1 MDFLNRFLGYFTYRQ
16 RFLVAAAAYILFAPY
31 PTYVVIHTLQFW
43 TRQFEAQSAGNNIQ
57 KNLNRLFSAVLIHQE
72 KSVEKLVNKETVD
85 VTHVLDDEIQ
95 SYFTILQQEQHN
107 NGASHYNLGRGFSTT
122 TTPSIDI
129 EPSIKA
135 WKELMKGEGEFS
147 LTETIQAHQKI
158 IDGLKKELFKLGYSY
173 ALFLGDSLPEES
185 YSLLVL
191 DKLPALEQK
200 VMDLSIKSKLVK
212 DQKNELGDLNYQ
224 IMSLHESARN
234 DLGRIDNHFNVFYE
248 SIKHQEGLTITSLQK
263 MKKAYDNFFSV
274 TRKFLYAVSDSQ
286 LDLTQNFGIF
296 DEVVLAKNNLIHEMY
311 KLQQP
316 VYERELNHNI
326 TFYYVFL
333 IQLSVLVFM
342 AWFLVR
348 FRGLSS
354 HLTALRDHIYNLS
367 RGQLSHCFTS
377 KENDE
382 FGNVGRALDKVVD
395 VISIIITDLV
405 SFSNQIQEITVR
417 VAWAV
422 REQEE
427 TLLEQEKIV
436 VDGEKTAQDI
446 AKRASFLSSL
456 LTGMCE
462 SSQLIAQAENAHG
475 EIKQMREHMN
485 SLVHSYG
492 HFVVTFDSFAEQV
505 QNTQKK
511 VNFMDRLG
519 EQAKMLSLNGKIEN
533 ATIPNSVANFSEITN
548 KIGRFSD
555 KSEAATSQI
564 KSIIKEALT
573 GVKSVKSEA
582 QRCLDEISAGVE
594 QLSLVS
600 RQLEG
605 IAKLGENQ
613 QLKFLKVDEMMKI
626 QAVSSEK
633 IIQTVQNLL
642 KPATENASL
651 VHKLPKILDDIV
663 EQEKK
668 LKEVISKM
676 VYIP

>member
-1 MDFLNRFLGYFTYRQ
+1 LDFLNRFLGYFTYRQ
-16 RFLVAAAAYILFAPY
+16 RFLVAAAAYIIFAPY
-31 PTYVVIHTLQFW
+31 PTYVVIHTLKFW
-43 TRQFEAQSAGNNIQ
+43 TRQFESQIEGDNIQ
-57 KNLNRLFSAVLIHQE
+57 KKLNGLLSSILIHQE
-72 KSVEKLVNKETVD
+72 YSAKKLIQKD
-85 VTHVLDDEIQ
+85 AIDITHSLDDEI
-95 SYFTILQQEQHN
+95 SGYFTQLQQEQQ
-107 NGASHYNLGRGFSTT
+107 NGGGGHFRLGSGFSTVNDA
-122 TTPSIDI
+122 PIDI
-129 EPSIKA
+129 EPGFKA
-135 WKELMKGEGEFS
+135 WRQLLNKEGEFS
-147 LTETIQAHQKI
+147 LVENLQTHQKI
-158 IDGLKKELFKLGYSY
+158 VDNLKNELFKLGYSY
-173 ALFLGDSLPEES
+173 ALFLGDNLPEES
-185 YSLLVL
+185 YSRLVL
-191 DKLPALEQK
+191 ERLPELEDKIKE
-200 VMDLSIKSKLVK
+200 LSIKSRLVV
-212 DQKNELGDLNYQ
+212 DQNNELGDLNYQ
-224 IMSLHESARN
+224 IMALHEIARD
-234 DLGRIDNHFNVFYE
+234 DLSKIEIHFNVFYD
-248 SIKHQEGLTITSLQK
+248 SIKLQEGLTITSLQK
-263 MKKAYDNFFSV
+263 LKKAFDTFFD
-274 TRKFLYAVSDSQ
+274 TTKKFLNAVSDSESEIT
-286 LDLTQNFGIF
+286 LNSRYFT
-296 DEVVLAKNNLIHEMY
+296 EVVLAKNNLVHEMY
-311 KLQQP
+311 HRQHH
-316 VYERELNHNI
+316 VYEKELRFNKA
-326 TFYYVFL
+326 FYYSFL

-395 VISIIITDLV
+395 VITIIINDLV

-436 VDGEKTAQDI
+436 VDGERTAQDI
-446 AKRASFLSSL
+446 AKRSSFLSNL

-475 EIKQMREHMN
+475 EIKKMRENMN
-485 SLVHSYG
+485 NLVQSYG
-492 HFVVTFDSFAEQV
+492 HFVVTFDSFADKV

-533 ATIPNSVANFSEITN
+533 ASIPNSLVNFSEITN

-555 KSEAATSQI
+555 KSEEATSQI
-564 KSIIKEALT
+564 KQIIKEALT
-573 GVKSVKSEA
+573 GVKSVKGEA
-582 QRCLDEISAGVE
+582 QRCLNEISAGVE

-600 RQLEG
+600 SQLEG
-605 IAKLGENQ
+605 VAKLGENQ

-626 QAVSSEK
+626 QAVSSQK

-642 KPATENASL
+642 KPATENATL
-651 VHKLPKILDDIV
+651 VHQLPKILDEIV
-663 EQEKK
+663 DQEKK

-676 VYIP
+676 VYIS